1 MTLTI
6 KRKHFF
12 IALFCIYI
20 VAVIL
25 LCVIRTDS
33 MPEMPRNL
41 FGIPMDKVV
50 HFIMF
55 LPFPILG
62 YIAFHNL
69 GIGLWR
75 EIAVLFTL
83 IVLGVVF
90 AYSTERL
97 QALTDYRSYEM
108 ADFFSDLTGIAAG
121 GIMVIAYIIR
131 QHK

>member
-1 MTLTI
+1 MRPTI

-33 MPEMPRNL
+33 MPEMPRDL
-41 FGIPMDKVV
+41 FGIPIDKVM
-50 HFIMF
+50 HFTMF
-55 LPFPILG
+55 LPFTILG
-62 YIAFHNL
+62 YIAFHSSN
-69 GIGLWR
+69 IGLWR
-75 EIAVLFTL
+75 KFAVLFIL
-83 IVLGVVF
+83 IILGSGF

-108 ADFFSDLTGIAAG
+108 ADFLSDLTGIAAG
-121 GIMVIAYIIR
+121 SIMTIAYIIR
-131 QHK
+131 QNK